1 MASLA
6 ELRSYGGGA
15 AHPGHL
21 SYENQYATSFNG
33 FDPMAASHM
42 LPPSGNQLDFL
53 FYADQLLNTFATT
66 KNSNGDVVLS
76 GKTRDLME
84 FLPND
89 TESLPGVPASFPHS
103 DFLPPAHSLPFSASQ
118 FMSNYGHSDAQSE
131 DMWGLSSAH
140 HPSKTSQH
148 TSSQLP
154 YQGYS
159 STQHRHQLP
168 AIVKQQEWRLCVK
181 APTLGTFYLFTDPEK
196 TVAEMIPDIES
207 KILELYHVFV
217 SVHLLQNDHGIDLP
231 FSCTISSV
239 LEDRAL
245 ICVQYMRAADATA
258 GSTLGGCHQQQ
269 QNYHQHSLSSHSA
282 TEEASPSARSPHS
295 SPHSSH
301 THSPASV
308 ASPCSP
314 ASSAQSAPH
323 SPFLHGN
330 SPQHSSTGSAP
341 TSPSSPSESQ
351 PDTGMRFREPPPS
364 KVLQNKEFSFT
375 VSVKNLK
382 NIFTAFNNPLAYA
395 GHQVGNDAD
404 SGAYC
409 APAASTTRNPWGAPV
424 PMPMDDGEEEG
435 GSSFSNFE
443 IPIDVVVEEEGGGIL
458 HPRDYRIRCS
468 VLDKQEG
475 LYVFFVKLKKNS
487 HYGRT
492 RFIIKIRRKQPTK
505 QERNLEYL
513 ETALLHNSNKDGQ
526 LRLGNDQGARGDLL
540 VSHPIVVISKERK
553 TKRKRGKP
561 EQN

>member
-1 MASLA
+1 
-6 ELRSYGGGA
+6 
-15 AHPGHL
+15 
-21 SYENQYATSFNG
+21 
-33 FDPMAASHM
+33 
-42 LPPSGNQLDFL
+42 
-53 FYADQLLNTFATT
+53 
-66 KNSNGDVVLS
+66 
-76 GKTRDLME
+76 
-84 FLPND
+84 
-89 TESLPGVPASFPHS
+89 
-103 DFLPPAHSLPFSASQ
+103 
-118 FMSNYGHSDAQSE
+118 MSNYGHSDAQSE

-269 QNYHQHSLSSHSA
+269 QNYHQHSLSGHSA

-323 SPFLHGN
+323 SPFLRTFPSL
-330 SPQHSSTGSAP
+330 SP
-341 TSPSSPSESQ
+341 
-351 PDTGMRFREPPPS
+351 
-364 KVLQNKEFSFT
+364 
-375 VSVKNLK
+375 
-382 NIFTAFNNPLAYA
+382 PLSL
-395 GHQVGNDAD
+395 V
-404 SGAYC
+404 
-409 APAASTTRNPWGAPV
+409 
-424 PMPMDDGEEEG
+424 
-435 GSSFSNFE
+435 
-443 IPIDVVVEEEGGGIL
+443 
-458 HPRDYRIRCS
+458 
-468 VLDKQEG
+468 
-475 LYVFFVKLKKNS
+475 
-487 HYGRT
+487 
-492 RFIIKIRRKQPTK
+492 
-505 QERNLEYL
+505 
-513 ETALLHNSNKDGQ
+513 ALL
-526 LRLGNDQGARGDLL
+526 
-540 VSHPIVVISKERK
+540 
-553 TKRKRGKP
+553 
-561 EQN
+561 